1 MNSSEYWQKR
11 EEEALKHYITE
22 EAAYDREI
30 RRIYKE
36 MLDNCQKEIDAFYA
50 RYAAKENI
58 TLAEAK
64 QRVAK
69 LDIEAYERKAK
80 RYVREKDFSK
90 QANEEMR
97 LYNATM
103 RINRLELLKAN
114 LGLEIIAGHNE
125 LQTFFEGILKGRSM
139 AEMKRQAGIL
149 GKTILHN
156 TKKADAIVNASFHN
170 ATFSN
175 RIWQYQN
182 IMKADL
188 SKLLERGLIA
198 GKNPRAL
205 ASELRKYLI
214 GKDGKGGEAYN
225 TERLMRTELAR
236 VQSEAQKQ
244 SFQRNGFDMYT
255 FLVNGGCCPICEA
268 LSGKHFK
275 VADMMPGKNA
285 APLHPHCRCS
295 VAAYEDSDE
304 YEAWLDHLA
313 SGGTTKTWN
322 MFKKK

>member
-1 MNSSEYWQKR
+1 MNSEEYWAAR
-11 EEEALKHYITE
+11 EAEALKHYIRE

-30 RRIYKE
+30 RRIYRD
-36 MLDNCQKEIDAFYA
+36 MLNNCQKEIDAFYG

-80 RYVREKDFSK
+80 KYVKEKEFSK

-125 LQTFFEGILKGRSM
+125 LQTFFEGILKGRTM
-139 AEMKRQAGIL
+139 AELKRQAGIL

-175 RIWQYQN
+175 RIWQYQS

-236 VQSEAQKQ
+236 VQTEAQKQ

-285 APLHPHCRCS
+285 APMHPHCRCS